1 MSGNALVIGSQTVA
15 TWSGEGSENFTVTL
29 ELNGRTINSGEK
41 LSEAGKL
48 KLTVTG
54 KGGKSTTKE
63 ITLTATPPPFDSMVI
78 DDIKPVDILPI
89 IGQVETGDKQVYS
102 HIEHLRVAEATRIRD
117 MMWKYGAGG
126 HSPEQYQ
133 QLMSRLNTGMLLE
146 IPK

>member
-15 TWSGEGSENFTVTL
+15 TWSGSESFTVAL
-29 ELNGRTINSGEK
+29 ELNGRTVSVGEK

-54 KGGKSTTKE
+54 KGGKSTSKE

-78 DDIKPVDILPI
+78 DDIEPVDILPI

-102 HIEHLRVAEATRIRD
+102 HIAHLRVAEATRIRD

-133 QLMSRLNTGMLLE
+133 QLMKRLNVGMTLE
-146 IPK
+146 KPK